1 MKRTGIPTAG
11 SDTPEQ
17 SATTSVAVAGASEW
31 NLASAIASRNCR
43 GLSTA
48 EAHRL
53 LQQFGPNAVVEEKPH
68 PCKQFIRR
76 FWAPIPWLLEAS
88 IIIQLFLGENVEA
101 AVIGGLLVLNAVLSL
116 LQEGRAQ
123 KALTLLRQQL
133 RVQARVRRDAS
144 WTTLPAEEVV
154 PGDVIHLRQG
164 SIVPADV
171 KVEEGSLLA
180 DQSALTGESA
190 AVSVEPGKVAYA
202 GSMIRGGEATG
213 EATAT
218 GAHTFFGKTAELVR
232 TAGSA
237 NRQEHEI
244 VAVVRNLFVVN
255 GAMVVIVTGYA
266 HLQGMS
272 IEYVL
277 PLLLAILLASIPV
290 ALPATFTL
298 AAALGSMELS
308 KRGVLITRLSA
319 LHDIASM
326 TVLCSD
332 KTGTLTRNEAT
343 VNATWAAPGFTEA
356 DLFRA
361 SARASDPAGLDP
373 VDGAIIKAAT
383 DRGWRDG
390 DMERIEFKP
399 FDPATKRAEA
409 LYRDKSGRQERFV
422 KGAPTVIGKMAGVPE
437 TVWQAQAQSIIGRG
451 QRVLAVGAGEAAG
464 LQFVGLI
471 GLEDAVRNDSKSVVS
486 SIRDAG
492 VRIVMVTGDNAL
504 TAQSVAGQVGI
515 PAQVCPPEKLRGDL
529 RGDALDCSVFA
540 GVFPEDKFKLVRAFQ
555 RRGEVVGMSG
565 DGVNDAPALRQAE
578 AGVAV
583 ANATDV
589 AKAAA
594 AMVLTAPGLSG
605 VLPAIETSRRVFQRI
620 ITYTLNMLIKK
631 IEMMALLV
639 IGFLLTRHKPLTPM
653 LMVLILFLNDF
664 LTMSIST
671 DRMGFSLRPNRW
683 KTRGI
688 LLCATTLAVCK
699 LVFSLGVFLWGHFVL
714 ALDMRHL
721 QTLTFAALILSSQA
735 GVYMLRERGHFWK
748 SRPSRFLVGS
758 SVLGLGVAAAL
769 VLGGILMPAISL
781 SLLLGIAAIGG
792 IYFSCLD
799 WLKVWLFRRLE
810 LR

>member
-1 MKRTGIPTAG
+1 M
-11 SDTPEQ
+11 SDPVTPFSANETPSNQ
-17 SATTSVAVAGASEW
+17 ATTP
-31 NLASAIASRNCR
+31 ASAANPGR
-43 GLSTA
+43 GLTSA
-48 EAHRL
+48 EAQARL
-53 LQQFGPNAVVEEKPH
+53 KQFGPNAVVEEKAH
-68 PCKQFIRR
+68 PFKELIKR
-76 FWAPIPWLLEAS
+76 FWAPIPWLLEATV
-88 IIIQLFLGENVEA
+88 IIQLFLGENVEA
-101 AVIGGLLVLNAVLSL
+101 AVIGGLLMLNALLSF

-133 RVQARVRRDAS
+133 RVQARIRRDAA

-190 AVSVEPGKVAYA
+190 AVSVEPGKVSYA

-213 EATAT
+213 VVTAT
-218 GAHTFFGKTAELVR
+218 GARTFFGKTAELVR

-343 VNATWAAPGFTEA
+343 VNATWAAPGFSED
-356 DLFRA
+356 DLLRA
-361 SARASDPAGLDP
+361 SALASDPAGLDP
-373 VDGAIIKAAT
+373 VDGAIIKVAT
-383 DRGWRDG
+383 EHGWCDG
-390 DMERIEFKP
+390 AIERTEFKP

-409 LYRDKSGRQERFV
+409 LYRDEHGGQRRYV
-422 KGAPTVIGKMAGVPE
+422 KGAPAVVAKLAGVAE
-437 TVWQAQAQSIIGRG
+437 NLWQPQAEAIVGHG
-451 QRVLAVGAGEAAG
+451 QRVLAVGAGEGAG

-471 GLEDAVRNDSKSVVS
+471 GLEDAVRRDSKAVVS
-486 SIRDAG
+486 SIREAG
-492 VRIVMVTGDNAL
+492 IRVVMVTGDNTL
-504 TAQSVAGQVGI
+504 TAQSVARQVGI
-515 PAQVCPPEKLRGDL
+515 PDEVCPPEKLHGDL

-540 GVFPEDKFKLVRAFQ
+540 GVFPEDKFRLVRAFQ

-594 AMVLTAPGLSG
+594 AMVLTAPGLGG
-605 VLPAIETSRRVFQRI
+605 VSPAIETSRRVFQRI

-639 IGFLLTRHKPLTPM
+639 VGFLLTRHKPLTPM

-671 DRMGFSLRPNRW
+671 DRMGFSLHPNRW
-683 KTRGI
+683 NTRGI
-688 LLCATTLAVCK
+688 LVCATTLAMCK
-699 LVFSLGVFLWGHFVL
+699 LVFSLGVFLCGHYAL
-714 ALDMRHL
+714 GLDMRHL

-735 GVYMLRERGHFWK
+735 GVYLLRERGHFWH
-748 SRPSRFLVGS
+748 SPPSRFLVGS
-758 SVLGLGVAAAL
+758 SIVGLGVMAAL
-769 VLGGILMPAISL
+769 VLGGILMPAIKP
-781 SLLLGIAAIGG
+781 SLLLGIAVIGG
-792 IYFSCLD
+792 IFFSCLD
-799 WLKVWLFRRLE
+799 WVKVWLFRRLD